1 MKTVE
6 IFMTNIMAWYRCTLR
21 KIQLPN
27 GVEKVNDE
35 QEEEGCHPF
44 HGPFMGLWAG
54 VFWAI
59 QVELE
64 ILGVSHQ
71 GEK

>member
-1 MKTVE
+1 M
-6 IFMTNIMAWYRCTLR
+6 
-21 KIQLPN
+21 
-27 GVEKVNDE
+27 EKVNDE